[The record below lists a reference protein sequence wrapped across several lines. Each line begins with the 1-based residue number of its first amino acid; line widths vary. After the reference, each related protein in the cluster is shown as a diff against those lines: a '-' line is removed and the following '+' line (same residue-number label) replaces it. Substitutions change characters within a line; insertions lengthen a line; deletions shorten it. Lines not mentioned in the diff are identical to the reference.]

1 MAEVAMSLQ
10 KAENMLTGN
19 PDLDGIFASNE
30 SSAIGAA
37 QAIKDRKSKVKL
49 VGFDSGPTLIE
60 DLKAGIIDSLVVQ
73 DPFRM
78 GREAVQAA
86 VDKLNGKAVV
96 KVNNLPPTLVDLLN
110 LNTPAIQAQL
120 NPDLKKY
127 LD

>member
-1 MAEVAMSLQ
+1 
-10 KAENMLTGN
+10 
-19 PDLDGIFASNE
+19 
-30 SSAIGAA
+30 
-37 QAIKDRKSKVKL
+37 VKL

-110 LNTPAIQAQL
+110 LNTPVIQAQL